1 MDSTKI
7 FLLIVGNIIHI
18 VLSFFFFYSIRLIF
32 DIEVVAYYGT
42 ILAFFTAIGFVNDLG
57 LQLAYL
63 KFYSESDDPSNQSSC
78 NGTFLGFRIVQIGIY
93 VVIAMILIP
102 VIPIYPGDIAVVYFF
117 LLGTIFLRV
126 GFFDQVLF
134 SRKEVVKKSISS
146 IFYVSLRLALLIL
159 LAVFYENDIWL
170 LVNLVLISNSAYFVL
185 NYFFMRK
192 KRFSKPNK
200 LLIKKF
206 MKFSLPFFLTNSLIF
221 IVNNID
227 ILLINSWAN
236 FEEVANYFTAKQF
249 FLYFLL
255 ITSSISNILITTFSK
270 NIGEGRVK
278 SNITIINYTHKILN
292 LIIIPIIFLIFLY
305 ATDFFVFIFGEDYR
319 LTGQILNF
327 FVILLIP
334 LSIDFANIVHLQALE
349 EVNLI
354 AKFSVI
360 ENILSIFFMVLF
372 ISPDILNLGVF
383 GGALSYIVAKILIQL
398 IYRPIIYRKFKLGFY
413 WGVIR
418 NLIIM
423 AGIYLTQL
431 WINSIFIYPV
441 YLIPI
446 FGLID
451 IALYL
456 LISYAFKG
464 FSKQD
469 FKFIFTI
476 FNFKNIYNT
485 ISLEMKEEKRG
496 E

>member
-7 FLLIVGNIIHI
+7 FLLIVGNIIHLA
-18 VLSFFFFYSIRLIF
+18 LSLIFFYSIRLIF
-32 DIEVVAYYGT
+32 DIELVGYYGT
-42 ILAFFTAIGFVNDLG
+42 ILSFFTAISFVNDLG

-63 KFYSESDDPSNQSSC
+63 KFFSESDDPSNQSNC
-78 NGTFLGFRIVQIGIY
+78 NGTFLGFRIVQMGFY
-93 VVIAMILIP
+93 VVVALILIP

-117 LLGTIFLRV
+117 LLGMIFLRV
-126 GFFDQVLF
+126 SFFNQVLF

-146 IFYVSLRLALLIL
+146 IFYVSLRTSLLIL

-170 LVNLVLISNSAYFVL
+170 LVYILLISNSAYFVL
-185 NYFFMRK
+185 NYFFIRK
-192 KRFSKPNK
+192 RRFSKPNK
-200 LLIKKF
+200 LLIRKF
-206 MKFSLPFFLTNSLIF
+206 IKFSLPFFLTSSLIF

-227 ILLINSWAN
+227 MLLINFWAN
-236 FEEVANYFTAKQF
+236 INDVANYFTAKQF
-249 FLYFLL
+249 FLYFLI

-270 NIGEGRVK
+270 NVGEGKVN
-278 SNITIINYTHKILN
+278 SNIIIINYTHKILN

-305 ATDFFVFIFGEDYR
+305 ATDSFVFIFGEEYR

-334 LSIDFANIVHLQALE
+334 LSLDFANIVHLQALE
-349 EVNLI
+349 EVHFI

-360 ENILSIFFMVLF
+360 ENTLSVFFMVLF
-372 ISPDILNLGVF
+372 ISPDIFNLGVF
-383 GGALSYIVAKILIQL
+383 GGALSYIVAKVLIQL

-423 AGIYLTQL
+423 TGIYLIQL
-431 WINSIFIYPV
+431 WINSIFTIPV
-441 YLIPI
+441 YLFPI

-451 IALYL
+451 ITLYL
-456 LISYAFKG
+456 LISYMFKG

-476 FNFKNIYNT
+476 LNLKNIYNT
-485 ISLEMKEEKRG
+485 ISLEMKKDET
-496 E
+496 

>member
-7 FLLIVGNIIHI
+7 FLLFVGNIIHI
-18 VLSFFFFYSIRLIF
+18 VLSFIFFYSIRLIF
-32 DIEVVAYYGT
+32 DIEVVGYYGT
-42 ILAFFTAIGFVNDLG
+42 ILSFFTAISFVNDLG

-63 KFYSESDDPSNQSSC
+63 KYFSESDDPRNQSSC
-78 NGTFLGFRIVQIGIY
+78 NGAFLGFRLVQIGMY
-93 VVIAMILIP
+93 VVIALILIP

-134 SRKEVVKKSISS
+134 SKKEVVKKSISS
-146 IFYVSLRLALLIL
+146 IFYVSLKTGLLIL
-159 LAVFYENDIWL
+159 FAFFFENDIWL
-170 LVNLVLISNSAYFVL
+170 LVNLVLISNSAYFAL
-185 NYFFMRK
+185 NYFFIRK
-192 KRFSKPNK
+192 KKFSKPNK

-206 MKFSLPFFLTNSLIF
+206 IKFSLPFFLTNSLIF

-227 ILLINSWAN
+227 MLLINVWAN
-236 FEEVANYFTAKQF
+236 IGDVANYFTAKQF
-249 FLYFLL
+249 FLYFLI

-270 NIGEGRVK
+270 NVGEGRVN

-305 ATDFFVFIFGEDYR
+305 GTDFFVFIFGEEYR

-334 LSIDFANIVHLQALE
+334 LSLDFANIVHLQALE
-349 EVNLI
+349 EVKFY

-360 ENILSIFFMVLF
+360 ENTLSVIFMVLF
-372 ISPDILNLGVF
+372 ISPDIFNLGVF
-383 GGALSYIVAKILIQL
+383 GGALAYAVAKIVIQL
-398 IYRPIIYRKFKLGFY
+398 IYRPIAYKKFNLGFY

-423 AGIYLTQL
+423 TGIYLIQL
-431 WINSIFIYPV
+431 WINSLFTYPV

-451 IALYL
+451 ITLYL
-456 LISYAFKG
+456 LLSYVFKG
-464 FSKQD
+464 FSKED

-485 ISLEMKEEKRG
+485 ISLEMKEDER
-496 E
+496 

>member
-18 VLSFFFFYSIRLIF
+18 ALSLIFFYSIRLIF
-32 DIEVVAYYGT
+32 DIEVVGYYGT
-42 ILAFFTAIGFVNDLG
+42 ILSFFTAISFVNDLG

-63 KFYSESDDPSNQSSC
+63 KFFSESDDPHNQASC
-78 NGTFLGFRIVQIGIY
+78 NGTFLGFRMVQMGIY
-93 VVIAMILIP
+93 VVLALILIP

-117 LLGTIFLRV
+117 LLGMIFLRIS
-126 GFFDQVLF
+126 FFDQVLF
-134 SRKEVVKKSISS
+134 SKKEVVKKSISS
-146 IFYVSLRLALLIL
+146 IFYLSIKTLLLIL
-159 LAVFYENDIWL
+159 LAAFYENDIWL
-170 LVNLVLISNSAYFVL
+170 LVNIILISNSAYFIL
-185 NYFFMRK
+185 NYFFIRK
-192 KRFSKPNK
+192 KRFGKPSK

-206 MKFSLPFFLTNSLIF
+206 LKFSLPFFLTNSLIF
-221 IVNNID
+221 IVSNLD
-227 ILLINSWAN
+227 MLLINSWAN
-236 FEEVANYFTAKQF
+236 IDDVANYFTAKQF
-249 FLYFLL
+249 FSYFLI

-270 NIGEGRVK
+270 NVGEGK
-278 SNITIINYTHKILN
+278 GNSNITIINYTHKLLN
-292 LIIIPIIFLIFLY
+292 LIIIPIILLIFLY
-305 ATDFFVFIFGEDYR
+305 ATDSFVFIFGEEYR

-334 LSIDFANIVHLQALE
+334 LSLDFANIVHLQALE
-349 EVNLI
+349 EVHFI

-360 ENILSIFFMVLF
+360 ENALSIFFMVLF
-372 ISPDILNLGVF
+372 ISPDIFTLGVF
-383 GGALSYIVAKILIQL
+383 GGALSYLAAKILIQL

-423 AGIYLTQL
+423 MGIYLIQL

-441 YLIPI
+441 YLFPI

-451 IALYL
+451 ITLYF
-456 LISYAFKG
+456 LISYVFKG

-476 FNFKNIYNT
+476 LNIKNIYTT
-485 ISLEMKEEKRG
+485 ISLEMKDDET
-496 E
+496 